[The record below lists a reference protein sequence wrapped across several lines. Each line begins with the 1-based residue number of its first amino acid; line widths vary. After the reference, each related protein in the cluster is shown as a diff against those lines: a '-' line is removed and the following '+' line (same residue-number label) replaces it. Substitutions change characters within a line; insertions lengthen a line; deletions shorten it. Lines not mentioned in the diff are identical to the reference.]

1 MCKKGF
7 KQQLYYNKI
16 VKSFRS
22 VGNLLLLFLDIVGIL
37 FIIFTGPETELY
49 QKIVVLI
56 LVGLTFLGWIYQVF
70 LGKEHNYLSTP
81 MNVLRGHTYHIN
93 AISISNDGKYIASC
107 GGDNRIIIWDK
118 KTGKQ
123 IHQLNANGWVGNVK
137 FKDFNNELIILTG
150 KAGEVFTFDVT
161 NLSEKRSNMCFGY
174 STGLEYHQGN
184 IFVVGRSGKLTVIDI
199 SKPDW
204 AVNEIQVSQN
214 ELRKISISIDGQIA
228 FGGYD
233 SNVYYMK
240 NVQSRDYTVLFTV
253 SEGAQ
258 IRDVV
263 ISLDGKMIGV
273 ADSNGNISLF
283 SLELDKLLC
292 THKAHIGHAVCLTF
306 SNKGNYVI
314 TGGQDK
320 LIKIWKIKNKKL
332 EKQFEIVGHED
343 FITDLEYDKDSLL
356 WSSSRDKIIN
366 CWDLRGLEN
375 V

>member
-1 MCKKGF
+1 MCKKKF
-7 KQQLYYNKI
+7 QRQLYYNKAI
-16 VKSFRS
+16 KPLDSISGKF
-22 VGNLLLLFLDIVGIL
+22 FLAIDIIALIFL
-37 FIIFTGPETELY
+37 FIPLLGKFE
-49 QKIVVLI
+49 KIIVASLI
-56 LVGLTFLGWIYQVF
+56 CITVFIWIYLIF
-70 LGKEHNYLSTP
+70 FGNKFNFLSTP
-81 MNVLRGHTYHIN
+81 MIVLRGHTYHIN
-93 AISISNDGKYIASC
+93 AISTSFDGKYIASC
-107 GGDNRIIIWDK
+107 GGDNRIIIWDR

-123 IHQLNANGWVGNVK
+123 IYQLNAHGWVGNVK
-137 FKDFNNELIILTG
+137 FKDINNELIILTG

-174 STGLEYHQGN
+174 STGLEYQQGN
-184 IFVVGRSGKLTVIDI
+184 IFVVGRSGKLIVIDI

-204 AVNEIQVSQN
+204 TINEIQVSQS
-214 ELRKISISIDGQIA
+214 ELRKISISNDGQIA

-233 SNVYYMK
+233 SNVYFMK
-240 NVQSRDYTVLFTV
+240 NVQSRAYTVLFTV

-263 ISLDGKMIGV
+263 FSPDGKMIGV
-273 ADSNGNISLF
+273 ADSNGNVSLF
-283 SLELDKLLC
+283 SLEINNLLC
-292 THKAHIGHAVCLTF
+292 THKAHNGHAVCLTF
-306 SNKGNYVI
+306 SNNGEYVI

-320 LIKIWKIKNKKL
+320 VIKVWKIKHGKL
-332 EKQFEIVGHED
+332 KKQFEIVGHED